1 MLLFAL
7 VIAVGSHYFLPLF
20 FVYATLLSLASQCA
34 ESAAPL
40 HCHPVHPRHD
50 AFMVPVSPLRRVWDP
65 GGTLTLSVSSK
76 PTMPPSIVS
85 PLGTPLS
92 IRSTACRVN
101 VVNVNTTK
109 NGPTMSPLVEHAPV
123 GSMSPTETPAQLR
136 RTMASVLYFALTFP
150 AHDVDRMSPL
160 RRQWD
165 PGIAKDGIDRSFH
178 PGIASSVSVF
188 HGVHPVLSD
197 GQDDASNECRG
208 ALALIQSLF
217 QYSHP
222 ILSRPTVPNIR

>member
-1 MLLFAL
+1 MMLLFAL

-109 NGPTMSPLVEHAPV
+109 NGPTMSPLVEHEPV

-136 RTMASVLYFALTFP
+136 R
-150 AHDVDRMSPL
+150 
-160 RRQWD
+160 QWD
-165 PGIAKDGIDRSFH
+165 PGTLAPMVLCFALTSPRRVWDPGMLLASMAKQDAVRVDVTSGAAPCFHWINRYPFLPWSTPVDGLR
-178 PGIASSVSVF
+178 
-188 HGVHPVLSD
+188 
-197 GQDDASNECRG
+197 
-208 ALALIQSLF
+208 QSLF
-217 QYSHP
+217 CHCHP
-222 ILSRPTVPNIR
+222 VLSRPTVPNIDT